1 MKNSEPRVSV
11 IVTVFNEEKTID
23 SLLKSLKN
31 QTYLPAEVV
40 IVDGGSD
47 DATFKKLKSWQK
59 KWSRLKV
66 YYQEGNRAV
75 GRNLAIKKAR
85 YRLIAITDAGCLPE
99 KNWLK
104 ALVNKQ
110 IEAQADVVAGYY
122 RGLAKTPLEEAIIPY
137 VLVMPD
143 KIDPKGFLPAT
154 RSMLLTKKAWKKV
167 AGFDESLD
175 SSEDYDF
182 AVRLKQAG
190 LKMAFAKEAVVSW
203 YPRTSLTDFTAMIA
217 EFAFWD
223 AKAGHLRKKVRFLFA
238 RYVFFFFLISML
250 VQTRWLWWG
259 VMFGLTMLAYVV
271 WAVLKNKKY
280 VKKGWWW
287 LPILQ
292 FMSDFMVMGG
302 TMLGALD
309 RRKLEATRNSS

>member
-1 MKNSEPRVSV
+1 MSIKKNEPKVSV
-11 IVTVFNEEKTID
+11 VVTVFNEEKTID
-23 SLLKSLKN
+23 FLLKSLKN

-47 DATFKKLKSWQK
+47 DATFKKLKGWQK
-59 KWSRLKV
+59 KWQRLKL

-85 YRLIAITDAGCLPE
+85 YHLIAITDAGCLPE
-99 KNWLK
+99 KHWLK

-110 IEAQADVVAGYY
+110 IETKADVVAGYY
-122 RGLAKTPLEEAIIPY
+122 RGLAKTSLEEAIIPY

-143 KIDPKGFLPAT
+143 KVDPKSFLPAT
-154 RSMLLTKKAWKKV
+154 RSMLLTKEAWKKV

-190 LKMAFAKEAVVSW
+190 LKMTFSQEAVVNW
-203 YPRTSLTDFTAMIA
+203 YPRTSLIDFATMIA

-223 AKAGHLRKKVRFLFA
+223 AKAGHLRKKVKFLFA

-250 VQTRWLWWG
+250 IESCWWG
-259 VMFGLTMLAYVV
+259 WGAMFGVV
-271 WAVLKNKKY
+271 MITYIAWSILKNKRY
-280 VKKGWWW
+280 VKRGWRW
-287 LPILQ
+287 LPALQ

-302 TMLGALD
+302 SILGLID
-309 RRKLEATRNSS
+309 RGTKREW